1 MRYMELEL
9 NGFMQ
14 HYPSKNHVVA
24 VPSSCY
30 FKTEKVPTRNAVL
43 GMIGAAL
50 GVARKDKETLS
61 KLDDSLDI
69 RYKLQKKG
77 VVEADL
83 QTARP
88 LHDGDRFLSV
98 QGKLKQEKENI
109 VLKRVEYLYDYKFS
123 VYVGG
128 EEDILNEIRAAFEC
142 PVYPPVMGKRSC
154 IAPKME
160 FNEGFVEIGD
170 IADVYD
176 CP

>member
-1 MRYMELEL
+1 MKYMELEL

-14 HYPSKNHVVA
+14 HYPSRNHVVA
-24 VPSSCY
+24 VPSSGY

-50 GVARKDKETLS
+50 GVTRENKETLR
-61 KLDDSLDI
+61 KLDASLEI
-69 RYKLQKKG
+69 KYKLLKKG
-77 VVEADL
+77 VADTDF
-83 QTARP
+83 QTAHP

-98 QGKLKQEKENI
+98 KGKPKSEKENTVI
-109 VLKRVEYLYDYKFS
+109 KRVEYLYDYKFS
-123 VYVGG
+123 VFVGA
-128 EEDILNEIRAAFEC
+128 EDDILNEIRAAFEC

-170 IADVYD
+170 ITDVYD

>member
-1 MRYMELEL
+1 MKHMELEL

-14 HYPSKNHVVA
+14 HYSSVTHIVA
-24 VPSSCY
+24 VPSSGY
-30 FKTEKVPTRNAVL
+30 FKTEKGPTRNAVL

-50 GVARKDKETLS
+50 GVSREDKESLRN
-61 KLDDSLDI
+61 LDNSLDI
-69 RYKLQKKG
+69 KYKFQKRG
-77 VVEADL
+77 DIGIDY

-88 LHDGDRFLSV
+88 LHDEDRFLTV
-98 QGKLKQEKENI
+98 NGKKKPIGEGAIKHI
-109 VLKRVEYLYDYKFS
+109 EYLYDYKFS

-128 EEDILNEIRAAFEC
+128 EEDILDKIRAAFEC

-154 IAPKME
+154 IAPRME